1 MKLRDWDKLLRSL
14 PPETPV
20 VFYRAGDRPLE
31 AGDYCDGR
39 SVAPSAGW
47 EGRDGAPVFWWSW
60 GRHFNLFCLS
70 KVAKCNRR

>member
-20 VFYRAGDRPLE
+20 VFYRAGGRPLE

-39 SVAPSAGW
+39 SVAPSAVW
-47 EGRDGAPVFWWSW
+47 EGEGWSPCVLVEL
-60 GRHFNLFCLS
+60 GETF
-70 KVAKCNRR
+70 